1 MAKKGLAITSPIML
15 PLADALVSSGSVVVP
30 DRKPTALTGE
40 PRGSTIRGEWKGGSA
55 MLRIRWSLAAGLAV
69 VTASACGSVGT
80 GDAPDDMAR
89 PTEALEIPGA
99 QERFEIRKDLIRKR
113 LDTVLLPAM
122 RAHDIDLW
130 LVFSREHD
138 VDPILS
144 EIGGGWG
151 GVRNAYVF
159 FDHGGDKPEKIFIGS
174 HELRDTTIY
183 ETYDEHIH
191 YGYTEE
197 GVRPHLRK
205 VIEDRDPQR
214 IGINV
219 SPTLPMADGLT
230 WTLRNFLEDTLGEKY
245 ASRMVSAELLV
256 RDFRTM
262 HVPDEVEVFADLCA
276 WTVAWEEE
284 AFSDAVVKVGET
296 TANDIHWW
304 MRQRTME
311 LGLIN
316 EFLPGV
322 RITRNG
328 ETLPTNTPDH
338 AVMPGDILSVDAGL
352 GYLDYRTD
360 IKRTAYVLRP
370 GETEPPESIRNAFD
384 KALAVTDILTG
395 NWMPGAI
402 AHEVW
407 EQTMEDAGVLG
418 YQSGQPKTGGV
429 VETDPTRPEVGVY
442 SHSVGNS
449 THDIGAR
456 VAVDWPFA
464 YGDRVRYPLAEG
476 AWYSVE
482 LHLSTPIPEW
492 GGLVLPI
499 RIEED
504 ARVLPE
510 GDVEYFA
517 PRQTELLLIGGAR

>member
-1 MAKKGLAITSPIML
+1 MIPRSLLLT
-15 PLADALVSSGSVVVP
+15 ALVV
-30 DRKPTALTGE
+30 
-40 PRGSTIRGEWKGGSA
+40 
-55 MLRIRWSLAAGLAV
+55 LAAGCGPMGAD
-69 VTASACGSVGT
+69 TA
-80 GDAPDDMAR
+80 GDGDLR
-89 PTEALEIPGA
+89 PTEALDIPDARERA
-99 QERFEIRKDLIRKR
+99 QIRKDLITKR
-113 LDTVLLPAM
+113 LDAVVLPAM
-122 RAHDIDLW
+122 RAHDIDMW
-130 LVFSREHD
+130 LTFSREHH

-151 GVRNAYVF
+151 GVRNAYIF
-159 FDHGGDKPEKIFIGS
+159 FDNGGDTPEKIFIGS
-174 HELRDTTIY
+174 HSLRDPTISDA
-183 ETYDEHIH
+183 YDVHIF

-197 GVRPHLRK
+197 GVRPHLRQ
-205 VIEDRDPQR
+205 VIEARDPQR

-230 WTLRNFLEDTLGEKY
+230 WTLRNFLEDTLGETY
-245 ASRMVSAELLV
+245 ASRMVSAELV
-256 RDFRTM
+256 IRDFREM
-262 HVPDEVEVFADLCA
+262 HIPEEIPVFADLCA

-284 AFSDAVVKVGET
+284 AFSDAVITVGET
-296 TANDIHWW
+296 TIADIHWW

-328 ETLPTNTPDH
+328 ENLPINSADH
-338 AVMPGDILSVDAGL
+338 VVMPGDILSVDAGV

-370 GETEPPESIRNAFD
+370 GETEAPESIRNAFD
-384 KALAVTDILTG
+384 KALEITDILTSH
-395 NWMPGAI
+395 WQPGAI

-407 EQTMEDAGVLG
+407 EQTMEDVGELG
-418 YQSGQPKTGGV
+418 YQAGQPKTGGNEEV
-429 VETDPTRPEVGVY
+429 DPRQAEVGVY

-464 YGDRVRYPLAEG
+464 YGDRVRYPLKAD

-482 LHLSTPIPEW
+482 LHVSTPIPEW
-492 GGLVLPI
+492 DGLVLPI
-499 RIEED
+499 RIEEN
-504 ARVLPE
+504 ARVLPG

-517 PRQTELLLIGGAR
+517 PRQTELLLIGGAQ

>member
-1 MAKKGLAITSPIML
+1 MIRTSL
-15 PLADALVSSGSVVVP
+15 LLT
-30 DRKPTALTGE
+30 TAL
-40 PRGSTIRGEWKGGSA
+40 A
-55 MLRIRWSLAAGLAV
+55 LAAG
-69 VTASACGSVGT
+69 CGPMGAEPA
-80 GDAPDDMAR
+80 GDGDAR
-89 PTEALEIPGA
+89 PTEVLDIPDARERA
-99 QERFEIRKDLIRKR
+99 QIRKDLITKR
-113 LDTVLLPAM
+113 LDTVVLPAM
-122 RAHDIDLW
+122 RAHDIDMW
-130 LVFSREHD
+130 LTFSREHH

-151 GVRNAYVF
+151 GVRNAYIF
-159 FDHGGDKPEKIFIGS
+159 FDRGEDTPEKIFIGS
-174 HELRDTTIY
+174 HSLRDPTISDA
-183 ETYDEHIH
+183 YDVHIF

-197 GVRPHLRK
+197 GVRPHLRQ
-205 VIEDRDPQR
+205 VIEERDPQR
-214 IGINV
+214 IGLNV

-230 WTLRNFLEDTLGEKY
+230 WTLRNFLEETLGEKY
-245 ASRMVSAELLV
+245 SSRMVSAELV
-256 RDFRTM
+256 IRDFREM
-262 HVPDEVEVFADLCA
+262 HIPEEIPVFADLCA

-284 AFSDAVVKVGET
+284 AFSDAVITVGET
-296 TANDIHWW
+296 TIADIHWW

-328 ETLPTNTPDH
+328 ENLPINSADH
-338 AVMPGDILSVDAGL
+338 VVMPGDILSVDAGV

-370 GETEPPESIRNAFD
+370 GETEAPESIRNAFD
-384 KALAVTDILTG
+384 KALEITDILTSH
-395 NWMPGAI
+395 WKPGAI

-407 EQTMEDAGVLG
+407 EATMEDVGELG
-418 YQSGQPKTGGV
+418 YQSGQPKTGGNEEV
-429 VETDPTRPEVGVY
+429 DPRQAEVGVY

-464 YGDRVRYPLAEG
+464 YGDRVRYPLRAD

-482 LHLSTPIPEW
+482 LHVSTPIPEW
-492 GGLVLPI
+492 DGVVLPI
-499 RIEED
+499 RIEEN

-517 PRQTELLLIGGAR
+517 PKQTELLLIGGAQ

>member
-1 MAKKGLAITSPIML
+1 MTRRNRL
-15 PLADALVSSGSVVVP
+15 PGAVLLLIAGCAGAGD
-30 DRKPTALTGE
+30 
-40 PRGSTIRGEWKGGSA
+40 GGS
-55 MLRIRWSLAAGLAV
+55 G
-69 VTASACGSVGT
+69 GS
-80 GDAPDDMAR
+80 PLR
-89 PTEALEIPGA
+89 PTDGLDIPGA
-99 QERFEIRKDLIRKR
+99 RERHEIRRDLIGAR

-122 RAHDIDLW
+122 RAHGIDLW

-159 FDHGGDKPEKIFIGS
+159 FDGGGDRPEKIFIGS

-191 YGYTEE
+191 YGYTEA
-197 GVRPHLRK
+197 GVRPHLRR
-205 VIEDRDPQR
+205 VIEERDPQR

-230 WTLRNFLEDTLGEKY
+230 WTLRRFLEQTLGEEY
-245 ASRMVSAELLV
+245 ASRMVSAELLI
-256 RDFRTM
+256 RDFRTA
-262 HVPDEVEVFADLCA
+262 HVADELPVFADLAA

-284 AFSDAVVKVGET
+284 AFSEAVVTVGET

-304 MRQRTME
+304 MRQRTTE

-328 ETLPTNTPDH
+328 ETLPTNSPDH
-338 AVMPGDILSVDAGL
+338 VVMPGDVLSVDAGL

-360 IKRTAYVLRP
+360 IKRTAYVLRA
-370 GETEPPESIRNAFD
+370 GETEAPASIRNAFD
-384 KALAVTDILTG
+384 KALQVTDLLTA
-395 NWMPGAI
+395 NMKPGAI
-402 AHEVW
+402 AHQVW
-407 EQTMEDAGVLG
+407 DQTMEDVVPLG

-429 VETDPTRPEVGVY
+429 VETDPRQPEVGIY
-442 SHSVGNS
+442 CHSVGNS

-456 VAVDWPFA
+456 IAVDWPFA
-464 YGDRVRYPLAEG
+464 YGDRVRYPLAAG

-482 LHLSTPIPEW
+482 LHVSTPIPEW
-492 GGLVLPI
+492 GGMVLPV
-499 RIEED
+499 RIEEN
-504 ARVLPE
+504 ARLTPD
-510 GDVEYFA
+510 GGVEYFA
-517 PRQTELLLIGGAR
+517 PRQKELLLIGAAR

>member
-1 MAKKGLAITSPIML
+1 MIRTSLLLTMALA
-15 PLADALVSSGSVVVP
+15 
-30 DRKPTALTGE
+30 
-40 PRGSTIRGEWKGGSA
+40 
-55 MLRIRWSLAAGLAV
+55 LAAG
-69 VTASACGSVGT
+69 CGPMDADTSGN
-80 GDAPDDMAR
+80 GDAR
-89 PTEALEIPGA
+89 PTEVLDIPDARERA
-99 QERFEIRKDLIRKR
+99 QIRKDLITKR
-113 LDTVLLPAM
+113 LDAVVLPAM
-122 RAHDIDLW
+122 RAHDIDMW
-130 LVFSREHD
+130 LTFSREHH

-151 GVRNAYVF
+151 GVRNAYIF
-159 FDHGGDKPEKIFIGS
+159 FDRGEDTPEKIFIGS
-174 HELRDTTIY
+174 HSLRDPTISDA
-183 ETYDEHIH
+183 YDVHIF

-197 GVRPHLRK
+197 GVRPHLRQ
-205 VIEDRDPQR
+205 VIEERDPQR

-230 WTLRNFLEDTLGEKY
+230 WTLRNFLEETLGETY
-245 ASRMVSAELLV
+245 ASRMVSAELV
-256 RDFRTM
+256 IRDFREM
-262 HVPDEVEVFADLCA
+262 HIPEELPVFADLCA

-284 AFSDAVVKVGET
+284 AFSDAVITVGET
-296 TANDIHWW
+296 TIADIHWW

-322 RITRNG
+322 RITRDG
-328 ETLPTNTPDH
+328 ENLPINSADH
-338 AVMPGDILSVDAGL
+338 VVMPGDILSVDAGV

-370 GETEPPESIRNAFD
+370 GETEAPESIRNAWQ
-384 KALAVTDILTG
+384 KALEVTDILTSH
-395 NWMPGAI
+395 WKPGAI

-407 EQTMEDAGVLG
+407 EATMEDVGELG
-418 YQSGQPKTGGV
+418 YQSGQPKTGGNEEV
-429 VETDPTRPEVGVY
+429 DPRQPEVGVY

-464 YGDRVRYPLAEG
+464 YGDRVRYPLRAD

-482 LHLSTPIPEW
+482 LHVSTPIPEW
-492 GGLVLPI
+492 DGVVLPI
-499 RIEED
+499 RIEEN
-504 ARVLPE
+504 ARVLPD

-517 PRQTELLLIGGAR
+517 PKQTELLLIGGAQ